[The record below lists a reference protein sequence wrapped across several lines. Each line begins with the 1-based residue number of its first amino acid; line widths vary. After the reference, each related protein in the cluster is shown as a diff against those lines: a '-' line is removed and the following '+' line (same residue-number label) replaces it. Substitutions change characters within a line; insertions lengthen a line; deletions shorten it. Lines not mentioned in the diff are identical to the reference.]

1 MFSSLEQLRKLPLL
15 YERHLINSGTP
26 NPGWGKHRKLEKTVS
41 NFSVLSC
48 LTVQSWNLSTKV
60 NQLAFPLSLQAFFL
74 KHWVSFLITILS
86 LTRESKTLGTLYPF
100 FSSFPCYNDEVSNED
115 SFIYLKQAFS
125 HSSRSWKPEIEWAH
139 QFDLLGGLGT
149 VGIMTRVYAGT
160 TVQFQRLKPETKTGV
175 AFILEWSHSLEKW
188 QGGCP
193 MRTTLIPSM
202 GLNPSCSQW
211 SVLFL

>member
-1 MFSSLEQLRKLPLL
+1 MENWKRQSLT
-15 YERHLINSGTP
+15 S
-26 NPGWGKHRKLEKTVS
+26 VS
-41 NFSVLSC
+41 
-48 LTVQSWNLSTKV
+48 
-60 NQLAFPLSLQAFFL
+60 FPLSYCAKLESLHKSKPASISSKPPGFL
-74 KHWVSFLITILS
+74 KHWFSFLITIVS

-100 FSSFPCYNDEVSNED
+100 FSSFPCYNNELSNED

-139 QFDLLGGLGT
+139 QFDLLGGLRT

-160 TVQFQRLKPETKTGV
+160 MVQYQRLKPETKTGV

-193 MRTTLIPSM
+193 MRTTLIPSR
-202 GLNPSCSQW
+202 GLNPHVLNDQFYSCKNSFPW
-211 SVLFL
+211 ELH